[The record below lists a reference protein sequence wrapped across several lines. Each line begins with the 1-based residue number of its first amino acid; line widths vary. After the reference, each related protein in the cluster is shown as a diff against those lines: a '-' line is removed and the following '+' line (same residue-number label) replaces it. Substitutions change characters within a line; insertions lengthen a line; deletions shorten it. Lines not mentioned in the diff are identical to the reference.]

1 MTLASVGLN
10 EGPDLKRVAAIAE
23 MAGPKRR
30 VFAAGGV
37 RHIDDVRA
45 LRDAGAA
52 GVLVA
57 TALHEGKI
65 KTGDLE
71 EIAG

>member
-1 MTLASVGLN
+1 
-10 EGPDLKRVAAIAE
+10 VAAIAE

-37 RHIDDVRA
+37 RNIDDVRA
-45 LRDAGAA
+45 LKDSGAS
-52 GVLVA
+52 GVLIA
-57 TALHEGKI
+57 SALHAGKI

-71 EIAG
+71 QIAG

>member
-1 MTLASVGLN
+1 MTLARVGRD
-10 EGPDLKRVAAIAE
+10 EGPDLKRVASVVE

-37 RHIDDVRA
+37 RHMDDVRA
-45 LRDAGAA
+45 LADAGAS

-57 TALHEGKI
+57 SALHAGKI

-71 EIAG
+71 QIAG